1 MTKARR
7 IRGQEALL
15 HKLVFD
21 VRYRFGFSYLDSCGR
36 TANTIMREFPEWILR
51 SDSPNPQNAP
61 LVSLRNG
68 CLFNFSAL
76 KYSLSLE
83 RPTGEAPLSDE
94 DASLFSD
101 QAESMHP
108 IVADNLG
115 LEDFTRVGFRAW
127 YLFPCSSK
135 DESEKWLT
143 DCGCYTVA
151 PHLVSAFGSQID
163 SSSMSVVVQG
173 EDRKY
178 RIAFNGVERRA
189 EIDIG
194 QGILGVRARDLHEGQ
209 REFLVKQERA
219 KARLRQSPEYAVM
232 IDVDG
237 FQEDP
242 EVVAPK
248 DFVASC
254 LERFLPSLRKALGRG
269 DK

>member
-1 MTKARR
+1 MGR
-7 IRGQEALL
+7 ESLL

-51 SDSPNPQNAP
+51 SDSPSPQNAP

-76 KYSLSLE
+76 KYDLSLE
-83 RPTGEAPLSDE
+83 RPAGKAPLSDE
-94 DASLFSD
+94 DVSLFSD
-101 QAESMHP
+101 QAESLHA

-135 DESEKWLT
+135 EESEEWLLK
-143 DCGCYTVA
+143 CGCHTVA
-151 PHLVSAFGSQID
+151 PHLVHAFGSEID
-163 SSSMSVVVQG
+163 SSSMSVVIRG

-189 EIDIG
+189 EIDVG

-209 REFLVKQERA
+209 REFLVKQQRA
-219 KARLRQSPEYAVM
+219 KTRLRQSPEFAVM
-232 IDVDG
+232 IDVDA

-248 DFVASC
+248 DFVESC
-254 LERFLPSLRKALGRG
+254 FGRFLPALEKVLFKGEE
-269 DK
+269 